1 MTNLADHLKA
11 SAEITKHVE
20 DADALARKLGGMLS
34 HARAT
39 LEALR
44 AFAPADR
51 FKVDMPYHLRSPNK
65 ESEASMTDI
74 IRRQVE
80 AINNALG
87 DRAS

>member
-20 DADALARKLGGMLS
+20 DADALARKLGSMLS
-34 HARAT
+34 NARAT

-44 AFAPADR
+44 TFAPDNR
-51 FKVDMPYHLRSPNK
+51 FVIPMPYHLRTNNVNDGST
-65 ESEASMTDI
+65 TDI
-74 IRRQVE
+74 IRRQVD
-80 AINNALG
+80 AINTALG

>member
-20 DADALARKLGGMLS
+20 DADALARKLGSMLS
-34 HARAT
+34 NARAT

-44 AFAPADR
+44 TFAPDNR
-51 FKVDMPYHLRSPNK
+51 FTVDMPYHLRSN
-65 ESEASMTDI
+65 SVNSGSMSDI

>member
-20 DADALARKLGGMLS
+20 DADALARKLGSMLS
-34 HARAT
+34 NARAT

-44 AFAPADR
+44 TFAPDNR
-51 FKVDMPYHLRSPNK
+51 FKVDMPYHLRSNNVNDG
-65 ESEASMTDI
+65 SMTDI

-80 AINNALG
+80 AINNVLG

>member
-20 DADALARKLGGMLS
+20 DADALARKLGSVLS
-34 HARAT
+34 NARAT

-44 AFAPADR
+44 TFAPDDR
-51 FKVDMPYHLRSPNK
+51 FKITMPYHLHGRD
-65 ESEASMTDI
+65 EREGSMKDM
-74 IRRQVE
+74 IRKQVE
-80 AINNALG
+80 VINETLG